1 MVEQLVTIGITSLLA
16 VIIGVLLALKIHS
29 RSLRRIGIEHEAW
42 QHSQEAHQ
50 HLWEIK
56 QGKQAL
62 EFEQKLTRQVQLI
75 QDEWQR
81 RDAQDEVR
89 FAKLTLE
96 HRLAYLP
103 RVEDIAVPSNGDGR
117 GEQTSIYEP
126 YGHPPSFFQANL
138 SGRDLSQ
145 RYLRHAD
152 LRETQLAGVNF
163 YMADLTGACL
173 TGANLS
179 AANLAGANLTGA
191 DLRGSILTGANMLVT
206 DLHKAILNGAN
217 LLGAYNLTIE
227 QLNSAIY
234 DGDTEID
241 IEYDITLPRLPGVCL
256 AEPKPRT
263 IPASVDLSF
272 SHTPIVYSVA
282 SSELSPEASEP

>member
-1 MVEQLVTIGITSLLA
+1 MVELLVTIGITSLLA

-29 RSLRRIGIEHEAW
+29 RSLRHISIEHEAW

-81 RDAQDEVR
+81 RDAQEEVR

-103 RVEDIAVPSNGDGR
+103 RVEDIPVPSDRGGR
-117 GEQTSIYEP
+117 GEQTSIYEL
-126 YGHPPSFFQANL
+126 YGHPPSFYQANL
-138 SGRDLSQ
+138 SGRDLSH
-145 RYLRHAD
+145 RYLRYAD
-152 LRETQLAGVNF
+152 LREAQLADVNF
-163 YMADLTGACL
+163 YMADLSGACL

-217 LLGAYNLTIE
+217 LLGAHNLTIE

-241 IEYDITLPRLPGVCL
+241 IGYDITPPRLPGVCL
-256 AEPKPRT
+256 AGPKPT
-263 IPASVDLSF
+263 TLPASVDSSF
-272 SHTPIVYSVA
+272 SATPIIYSVA

>member
-1 MVEQLVTIGITSLLA
+1 MVELLVMIGITSLLA
-16 VIIGVLLALKIHS
+16 VILGVLLALKIQS

-56 QGKQAL
+56 QGKYAL
-62 EFEQKLTRQVQLI
+62 EVEQKLTQQVQVI
-75 QDEWQR
+75 QEAWQR
-81 RDAQDEVR
+81 LDAQNEVR

-96 HRLAYLP
+96 QKLAYLP
-103 RVEDIAVPSNGDGR
+103 RVEDIPVPYDR
-117 GEQTSIYEP
+117 GGQGQQTSIYEL
-126 YGHPPSFFQANL
+126 YGHPPSFYQANL
-138 SGRDLSQ
+138 CGRDLSH
-145 RYLRHAD
+145 RYLRYAD
-152 LRETQLAGVNF
+152 LREAHLVGVNF

-191 DLRGSILTGANMLVT
+191 DLRGSILTGANMLVA

-217 LLGAYNLTIE
+217 LLGAHNLTTE
-227 QLNSAIY
+227 QLNSANY
-234 DGDTEID
+234 DSYTQID
-241 IEYDITLPRLPGVCL
+241 IECDITLPHIPIVHL
-256 AEPKPRT
+256 AGPKPMS
-263 IPASVDLSF
+263 IPASVDRSF
-272 SHTPIVYSVA
+272 SDTPIIYSAA